1 MDETGESLKPGSM
14 GTHDSTPNSKIDSK
28 GPPSTPYKR
37 RRVKSTPGDVAR
49 RNMYG
54 SAVRSLTPL
63 FNGFSAAQQRA
74 SQLGGRYGTIARR
87 SLNGKKKRSDT
98 RKVDGAVEEGSRKKR
113 LEVQG
118 GVCKVGRSDIVRD
131 DGSSRLSIQT
141 APLVNERRILEF
153 NAIVGADAPETKADD
168 T

>member
-1 MDETGESLKPGSM
+1 MIFMDETGKSLKPGSM

-49 RNMYG
+49 RNIYG

-87 SLNGKKKRSDT
+87 SLNGKKKKRSDT
-98 RKVDGAVEEGSRKKR
+98 NKVDGAVEEGSRKRR

-118 GVCKVGRSDIVRD
+118 GVCKVGRS